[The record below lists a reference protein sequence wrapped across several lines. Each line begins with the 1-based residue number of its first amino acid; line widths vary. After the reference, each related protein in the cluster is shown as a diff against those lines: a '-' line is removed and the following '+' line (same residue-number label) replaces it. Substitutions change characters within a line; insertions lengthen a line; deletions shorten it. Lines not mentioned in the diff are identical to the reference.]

1 MRVLEQVL
9 PPGVKQG
16 EEANA
21 GAQMLGIGCN
31 RFQRHRARA
40 EQRVVDQTRVLQCQR
55 IELLWNGEDH
65 MEVFNRQQFSTAP
78 LDPLRSRRVLAL
90 RAMAIAARIIAI
102 AFETAV
108 TAAFFVSAKDVGPA
122 GLDGAH
128 DSQLLERH
136 AARCTIRRTV
146 LTEDAG
152 HFQRGPVHGG
162 YNAAGFCFVAGLLA
176 AGLRSAGLTTCFIAR
191 GVTAV

>member
-1 MRVLEQVL
+1 MRQSEHDVEVAHWEDFGLSFGN
-9 PPGVKQG
+9 PPV
-16 EEANA
+16 A
-21 GAQMLGIGCN
+21 GSC
-31 RFQRHRARA
+31 
-40 EQRVVDQTRVLQCQR
+40 
-55 IELLWNGEDH
+55 
-65 MEVFNRQQFSTAP
+65 
-78 LDPLRSRRVLAL
+78 LAL